1 MRTLGF
7 ALTILFTIAAG
18 AAKHPKETSDLQK
31 NFDAEFLGRQFV
43 SKIPL
48 AGYLQ
53 QQMENGTLAHRLVDT
68 EYGQDGSIN
77 YLVRTGT
84 VENPG
89 FFPSSSHVQL
99 QQVNKVYPPGTQFWV
114 VKNEIKKDR
123 IEIWLVANSSGP
135 QTVENYAKLKLMLTD
150 GYQRTAVYED
160 LLVRVSDILRIERL
174 ERIKALASER
184 RSLESQVSTAETRF
198 KGASDP
204 AIQYAAGQQ
213 LRTVLEQII
222 QNGIRYQQAGGKPFE
237 NGQYQQGLDEIQRAL
252 PALQAQ
258 SHELRV
264 QGLQQQLDN
273 NTRQLSSL
281 RDRLQRPVTTS
292 SDEEGYKTA
301 FGQFS
306 ETVSNRDA
314 IILQFQQENIPISES
329 EMRLTQEARQ
339 QVSVFQNRISTD
351 GVRITLINLDR
362 QYKVLGGRHNELLD
376 RMLQSSGPEAE
387 KTNREKFLSNLEEM
401 RQNRLKA
408 QQLGSKT
415 AASELN
421 KLQAEISRMQ
431 H

>member
-1 MRTLGF
+1 MRTLGL
-7 ALTILFTIAAG
+7 ALTLLCTMATG
-18 AAKHPKETSDLQK
+18 AAKHPKETSDLQQK
-31 NFDAEFLGRQFV
+31 FDAEFLGRQFV

-53 QQMENGTLAHRLVDT
+53 QQMENGNFAHRLVDT
-68 EYGQDGSIN
+68 EYEQDGSIN

-89 FFPSSSHVQL
+89 FFPASSHVQL
-99 QQVNKVYPPGTQFWV
+99 QQVNRVYPPGTQFWV

-123 IEIWLVANSSGP
+123 IELWLTANGSGQ

-160 LLVRVSDILRIERL
+160 LVVRVSDIFRIERL
-174 ERIKALASER
+174 ERINALASER

-198 KGASDP
+198 KGATDP
-204 AIQYAAGQQ
+204 PAQYEAGQQ

-237 NGQYQQGLDEIQRAL
+237 NGQYQQRLDEIQREL
-252 PALQAQ
+252 PTLQAK

-264 QGLQQQLDN
+264 QGLRQQFDN
-273 NTRQLSSL
+273 NSRQLSSL
-281 RDRLQRPVTTS
+281 KDRLERPVTTS
-292 SDEEGYKTA
+292 SDAEAYKTA
-301 FGQFS
+301 LGQFS
-306 ETVSNRDA
+306 ELVSNRDA
-314 IILQFQQENIPISES
+314 LIHQFQQENIPISES
-329 EMRLTQEARQ
+329 EARLTQEARRQ
-339 QVSVFQNRISTD
+339 LPLFQNRISTD
-351 GVRITLINLDR
+351 GARLSLINLDR

-376 RMLQSSGPEAE
+376 KLLQSSGTEAE
-387 KTNREKFLSNLEEM
+387 KINREKFLTNLEEM

-421 KLQAEISRMQ
+421 KLQAEMSRVQ